1 MHVRS
6 LVSWR
11 RGVVLKSIG
20 WIELPE
26 STKTRVE
33 DGEKGKRV
41 AHSMR
46 PGSTRQD
53 VIVLRVGISHPS
65 HNQVKYTV
73 RTHPPTMK
81 NGVDDIVCVYM
92 RLPGVELS
100 QDLSCPPTL
109 TGVRSS

>member
-1 MHVRS
+1 M
-6 LVSWR
+6 
-11 RGVVLKSIG
+11 
-20 WIELPE
+20 LPG
-26 STKTRVE
+26 SPKTRAE
-33 DGEKGKRV
+33 DGEKEKGV
-41 AHSMR
+41 DHSMR

-73 RTHPPTMK
+73 RTHPQTMK
-81 NGVDDIVCVYM
+81 NGIDDTVCVYM

-100 QDLSCPPTL
+100 QDLCCPPAL